1 MLNARHA
8 VIAMALFASSATGC
22 AACRRLSGEDTINL
36 DKSDVKSMAVDI
48 RRKQKTICPREPV
61 QMAVFME
68 VTLDGDKAHKQVET
82 WAGRGSVNKNDKLDF
97 TDFAFASAQGQFDQH
112 GWFTPN
118 PNILFTAGREL
129 EIRTVYKRR
138 PDKFSFTTSYKP
150 DYGCI
155 KDTGHDGQPG
165 GPGSAGGSG
174 GGAGS
179 NGADGQGGPRFQ
191 VFATIVKTAFYDR
204 VVALEVT
211 GDANEILLVPEDQP
225 FTIHAAG
232 GAGGNGGQGGQGT
245 TGAAGVSGNPGG
257 RGGNG
262 GPGGHGG
269 NGGRGGPGGTV
280 DLVYDARF
288 KDLASQIKM
297 DVKGGNGGAPGS
309 GGAGGQ
315 GGPGGQG
322 ITPPP
327 SKPGEYV
334 APAQNGSP
342 GSPGAQGG
350 SGAPGEPGPNG
361 RATLNYGDAKG
372 RFSRYSELTPL

>member
-1 MLNARHA
+1 
-8 VIAMALFASSATGC
+8 MALFASSSTGC
-22 AACRRLSGEDTINL
+22 AACRRLSGEDTVNL

-48 RRKQKTICPREPV
+48 RRQQKTICPREPV

-68 VTLDGDKAHKQVET
+68 VTLDGDKAPKQVET
-82 WAGRGSVNKNDKLDF
+82 WTGRVGTNKNDKLDF
-97 TDFAFASAQGQFDQH
+97 TDFAFASAQGSFDQG

-118 PNILFTAGREL
+118 PNVLVTAAREL

-138 PDKFSFTTSYKP
+138 PDKFSFTTTYKP
-150 DYGCI
+150 DYACI

-165 GPGSAGGSG
+165 GGGSAGGSG
-174 GGAGS
+174 GSGS
-179 NGADGQGGPRFQ
+179 NGGDGQAGPRFQ
-191 VFATIVKTAFYDR
+191 VFATIVKTPFYDR
-204 VVALEVT
+204 VVALEVS

-232 GAGGNGGQGGQGT
+232 GSGGNGGQGGQGT
-245 TGAAGVSGNPGG
+245 QGSAGAAGNPGGKGGNGGPGG

-262 GPGGHGG
+262 G
-269 NGGRGGPGGTV
+269 RGGAGGTV
-280 DLVYDARF
+280 DLVVDSRF
-288 KDLASQIKM
+288 KDLLSQIKM

-327 SKPGEYV
+327 SKPGAYV
-334 APAQNGSP
+334 APAQSGAQ
-342 GSPGAQGG
+342 GSPGAHGAPG
-350 SGAPGEPGPNG
+350 SPGEPGPNG
-361 RATLNYGDAKG
+361 RATTNYGPAKE
-372 RFSRYSELTPL
+372 RFSRYTELAPL